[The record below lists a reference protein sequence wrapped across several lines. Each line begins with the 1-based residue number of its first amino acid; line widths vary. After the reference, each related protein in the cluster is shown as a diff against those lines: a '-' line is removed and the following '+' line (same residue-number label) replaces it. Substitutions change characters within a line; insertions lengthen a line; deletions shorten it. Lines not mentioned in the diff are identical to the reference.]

1 MISPQG
7 EQVRNQYKN
16 VVGPMFRAM
25 LEAPLETR
33 RTQFEALM
41 SRTALPP
48 DVEVEEVEAGGVP
61 CEWVRI
67 AGGARELSP
76 RAILYLHG
84 GWFTMG
90 SARADRILAAA
101 LARISGRAVL
111 SVDYRLAPEHPFP
124 AALEDG
130 LAVYRW
136 LLTSGRAPES
146 LILAGFSAGGGLALA
161 ALVALRDASDPLPA
175 GAILLSPVTDWAT
188 SGVSHTT
195 NVEHDLLNTPAL
207 ISEMRTWYLSER
219 DPCTP
224 LASPLYADLHGL
236 PPLLIQVGSD
246 ELLRDDAT
254 QVAERAQAAGV
265 LVSLSIGEGM
275 WHGWHSAAA
284 RTVFPEGE
292 AAFKQIGDFVAQ
304 LSGNAPS

>member
-16 VVGPMFRAM
+16 VVGPTFRA
-25 LEAPLETR
+25 LFEAPLQTG

-48 DVEVEEVEAGGVP
+48 DVEVEEVEAGGIP

-67 AGGARELSP
+67 AGEGRELSP
-76 RAILYLHG
+76 GAILYLHG

-90 SARADRILAAA
+90 SARADRILAGA
-101 LARISGRAVL
+101 LARVSGRALL
-111 SVDYRLAPEHPFP
+111 SVDYRLAPEYPFP
-124 AALEDG
+124 AALEDA

-136 LLTSGRAPES
+136 LLSRGRAPGS

-161 ALVALRDASDPLPA
+161 SLVALRDAADPLPA
-175 GAILLSPVTDWAT
+175 GAILLSPVTDWAA

-195 NVEHDLLNTPAL
+195 NVERDLLNTPAL
-207 ISEMRTWYLSER
+207 IRAMRTCYLGER
-219 DPCTP
+219 DPRIP
-224 LASPLYADLHGL
+224 LASPLYADLQGL
-236 PPLLIQVGSD
+236 PPLLIQAGSD

-254 QVAERAQAAGV
+254 QVAQRTQAAGV
-265 LVSLSIGEGM
+265 PVILSIGEGM

-304 LSGNAPS
+304 LSRNASS